1 MGIVWGVERERG
13 YGWGVESVDR
23 MGVNSVDRM
32 GCREREREGIWMGCR
47 GWGVERKDMVE
58 V

>member
-1 MGIVWGVERERG
+1 
-13 YGWGVESVDR
+13 

-32 GCREREREGIWMGCR
+32 GCRERERERERIWMGCR
-47 GWGVERKDMVE
+47 GWGVERKDMVG